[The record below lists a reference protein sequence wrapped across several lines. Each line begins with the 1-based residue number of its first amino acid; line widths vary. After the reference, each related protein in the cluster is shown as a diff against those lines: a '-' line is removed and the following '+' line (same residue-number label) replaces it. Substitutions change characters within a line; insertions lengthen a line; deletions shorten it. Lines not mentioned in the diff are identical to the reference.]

1 MDKLVQTL
9 IALMTAINTL
19 NGMPADTPAMPDR
32 PPIVAPVSA
41 EQYIEIKGTVQQ
53 VRGNQIL
60 VNNVWITLDA
70 TTIVKG
76 ALQPGAFVEVKGIR
90 QTNGGVLAREI
101 EPQNT
106 TNTQKPVP
114 PAPVA
119 RSVEIKGVVQQVQ
132 GNQILVNN
140 VWVTL
145 DATTVVKG
153 TVQPGTIVEIKALQQ
168 PNGSV
173 VAKQVEQQSRQDD
186 NRGKS
191 DDSGKSS
198 DDNRVK
204 SDNSGSKSNDDNR
217 SKSDDRG
224 KSNDD
229 NRGKSDDSGKSHDDD
244 RSKSNGSGSKSH
256 DSSKGHDDHD
266 DDDDD

>member
-19 NGMPADTPAMPDR
+19 NGMPVDTSVMPDR
-32 PPIVAPVSA
+32 PPIIAPVSA
-41 EQYIEIKGTVQQ
+41 EQYIEIKGMVQQ
-53 VRGNQIL
+53 VQGNQIL

-76 ALQPGAFVEVKGIR
+76 VLQPGAFVEIKGIR
-90 QTNGGVLAREI
+90 QPNGSVLAREV

-106 TNTQKPVP
+106 TNTQKPAPPVP
-114 PAPVA
+114 MAQT
-119 RSVEIKGVVQQVQ
+119 VEIKGVVQRVQ

-173 VAKQVEQQSRQDD
+173 VAKQVEQQTRQED

-191 DDSGKSS
+191 DDSGKSN

-204 SDNSGSKSNDDNR
+204 SDNSGSKSDDDNR

-229 NRGKSDDSGKSHDDD
+229 NRGKSDNSGKSHDDD
-244 RSKSNGSGSKSH
+244 RGKSDNSGKSH
-256 DSSKGHDDHD
+256 DNHDDHDDHD
-266 DDDDD
+266 DDDD